1 MVSDILSDSLY
12 LYLCLNQKLTRFHF
26 VLLIA
31 LLHEDH
37 RDKLVRMF
45 DCLTRK
51 EIDGRNSLDKDDGI
65 WECVSKL
72 YNNPTWVPR
81 SHVFSELQFC
91 QEMNLSLPNDAEDM
105 SADKAKA
112 IVKNLWGKYKKAVS
126 GWRASGNGQEGKARE
141 GEKIILHINGTTYKP
156 TAEEHE
162 DESTQIKYVDDDR
175 LKFCV
180 GDLSTAYLWGMVEE
194 AGLSSFCM
202 QNLGIFAL
210 ENGRAE
216 SAKGGGRKASSSK
229 RDSIAQTIGAIPR
242 QVQQI
247 MNSFDMTQQKLNDEK
262 MILRCEDHLRQAKQL
277 KYSCEDD
284 YLRAKIEH
292 NKMERCEDPDVG
304 LYFEVMNMKKARV
317 IDAEAM
323 IAKWES
329 RIRDLGEKDYDTS
342 SLPDQG
348 LDNSGTLD
356 VLANLA
362 ITDMIFTNAANNS
375 INDDDDDVG
384 GEHDFGNELSID
396 QINDVVD
403 NIHQEDD

>member
-1 MVSDILSDSLY
+1 
-12 LYLCLNQKLTRFHF
+12 
-26 VLLIA
+26 
-31 LLHEDH
+31 
-37 RDKLVRMF
+37 
-45 DCLTRK
+45 
-51 EIDGRNSLDKDDGI
+51 
-65 WECVSKL
+65 
-72 YNNPTWVPR
+72 
-81 SHVFSELQFC
+81 
-91 QEMNLSLPNDAEDM
+91 
-105 SADKAKA
+105 
-112 IVKNLWGKYKKAVS
+112 
-126 GWRASGNGQEGKARE
+126 
-141 GEKIILHINGTTYKP
+141 
-156 TAEEHE
+156 
-162 DESTQIKYVDDDR
+162 
-175 LKFCV
+175 
-180 GDLSTAYLWGMVEE
+180 
-194 AGLSSFCM
+194 
-202 QNLGIFAL
+202 
-210 ENGRAE
+210 
-216 SAKGGGRKASSSK
+216 
-229 RDSIAQTIGAIPR
+229 
-242 QVQQI
+242 

-284 YLRAKIEH
+284 YLCAKIEH
-292 NKMERCEDPDVG
+292 KKMERCEDPDVG

-329 RIRDLGEKDYDTS
+329 RVCDLGEKGYDTS

>member
-1 MVSDILSDSLY
+1 LTQYRIPQPQQGHDEMPLDNAPLGCDWARIGKCLCSSMMAGPSLVQCRADGGCCRFLHHMCQTEWESEDSMREAHGNRN
-12 LYLCLNQKLTRFHF
+12 LCAFHHP
-26 VLLIA
+26 A
-31 LLHEDH
+31 LAGLHTTLGVEVNAAEPEENVNDCETEWLC
-37 RDKLVRMF
+37 DTNKSVRQVYQQ
-45 DCLTRK
+45 TVTPTT
-51 EIDGRNSLDKDDGI
+51 DGNH
-65 WECVSKL
+65 
-72 YNNPTWVPR
+72 T
-81 SHVFSELQFC
+81 
-91 QEMNLSLPNDAEDM
+91 LP
-105 SADKAKA
+105 S
-112 IVKNLWGKYKKAVS
+112 
-126 GWRASGNGQEGKARE
+126 
-141 GEKIILHINGTTYKP
+141 TT
-156 TAEEHE
+156 
-162 DESTQIKYVDDDR
+162 V
-175 LKFCV
+175 V
-180 GDLSTAYLWGMVEE
+180 GDLVFDLALLMTMGTGALDDNQ
-194 AGLSSFCM
+194 M
-202 QNLGIFAL
+202 QTERINEFI
-210 ENGRAE
+210 E
-216 SAKGGGRKASSSK
+216 KGWLKK
-229 RDSIAQTIGAIPR
+229 RSVNATKEMFKMEILRRHDILCKWNADMGDSIASTIGAISK

-304 LYFEVMNMKKARV
+304 LYFEVMNMKKARM

-329 RIRDLGEKDYDTS
+329 RIRDLGEKDHDTS

-362 ITDMIFTNAANNS
+362 ITDMIFTDAANNS